1 MSMKELYLAEFNQG
15 SWDSFV
21 QLFEKSYLH
30 VEPKWAECAEQRGI
44 PADISKVILCEMGEY
59 ALRWIDMK
67 VPALGDESPAS
78 YLESGDTNALRAA
91 IMRMPR

>member
-1 MSMKELYLAEFNQG
+1 MSMKDLYLAEFNQS

-21 QLFEKSYLH
+21 RLFEKSYLD

-44 PADISKVILCEMGEY
+44 PIDISKVILCEMGEY
-59 ALRWIDMK
+59 ELRWIDMK

-78 YLESGDTNALRAA
+78 YLKSGDTNALRAA
-91 IMRMPR
+91 IMQMPR

>member
-1 MSMKELYLAEFNQG
+1 MSMKELYLTEFNQL

-21 QLFEKSYLH
+21 LLFEKAYLH
-30 VEPKWAECAEQRGI
+30 VDPKWVECAEQRGI
-44 PADISKVILCEMGEY
+44 PADISKVLLCEMGEY

-67 VPALGDESPAS
+67 VPALGDESPAN
-78 YLESGDTNALRAA
+78 YLKNEDSNALRAA